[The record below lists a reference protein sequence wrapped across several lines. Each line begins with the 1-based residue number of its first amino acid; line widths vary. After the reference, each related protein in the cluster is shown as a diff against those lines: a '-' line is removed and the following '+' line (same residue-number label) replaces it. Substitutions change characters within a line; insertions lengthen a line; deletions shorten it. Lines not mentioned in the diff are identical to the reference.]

1 MGKGVDTMT
10 NRMIMPVSFLF
21 KRKPDDLEII
31 GVSNLFLTQE
41 EYDTLTDEIAL
52 KLLREQGYNV
62 IRLIHKDENI
72 ISVRFGDLDKR

>member
-1 MGKGVDTMT
+1 MT
-10 NRMIMPVSFLF
+10 NRMILPVSFLF

-31 GVSNLFLTQE
+31 GVSNLFLTQV

>member
-41 EYDTLTDEIAL
+41 EYDYLIRGNKSSRSSSVMTLRSTSTNNSSAL
-52 KLLREQGYNV
+52 KLPN
-62 IRLIHKDENI
+62 NT
-72 ISVRFGDLDKR
+72 